1 MKLDLQT
8 YNLRDD
14 WKVAIEHLDF
24 IARFKDEEWWQKR
37 PVPYEWQENWVL
49 AMLYQGVTDPA
60 SHPACDVYCPQWPKV
75 IDALWETGHVEHGTL
90 TLTEEGRK
98 RIGPVLIKHHNRFP
112 DLSPGR
118 AVLPFKVHVA
128 PMGSGNQV
136 IEDKT
141 VWEFI
146 SESMRKTLGLE
157 MEAAAIGAVAHAQR
171 DKKLDTVVPSV
182 CSHSCAISS
191 SLDRTPP
198 RQFIPPPGE
207 VCSCSPKGHR
217 AAYRILD
224 TGQCA
229 C

>member
-90 TLTEEGRK
+90 TLK
-98 RIGPVLIKHHNRFP
+98 
-112 DLSPGR
+112 
-118 AVLPFKVHVA
+118 
-128 PMGSGNQV
+128 
-136 IEDKT
+136 
-141 VWEFI
+141 
-146 SESMRKTLGLE
+146 
-157 MEAAAIGAVAHAQR
+157 
-171 DKKLDTVVPSV
+171 
-182 CSHSCAISS
+182 
-191 SLDRTPP
+191 
-198 RQFIPPPGE
+198 FIPPPGE